1 MGKKKGGAKKGSKKG
16 GAKKKGSKKKSGSKK
31 EEAAPKE
38 EEVEVA
44 PLKGAWVQLA
54 VTCSSFHKRD
64 TLPCHFTEVFNI
76 GTRLSEIRGQIAS
89 RYDHTVSEIVL
100 FEGEIERGELVQTA
114 DPLDLDDT
122 LLDIG
127 VEPFTADEANDGDPT
142 HTIYYD
148 YQPPIVNCAIANTSP
163 VEHL

>member
-1 MGKKKGGAKKGSKKG
+1 MR
-16 GAKKKGSKKKSGSKK
+16 
-31 EEAAPKE
+31 
-38 EEVEVA
+38 
-44 PLKGAWVQLA
+44 LA

-148 YQPPIVNCAIANTSP
+148 CKSTLCQSNMNLRLTPFCLRSTTDRELCNRQHVASGTFVTTISSQ
-163 VEHL
+163 L